1 MDIFC
6 LEYKRMYTKSL
17 TFRCGPCWSYKEI
30 WKTGQGR
37 TLGVVEEVGYKA
49 FFNTQKMPLTQQEK
63 NTLFMDIGQI
73 FTPFCIDQNGSG
85 FTVTAKDCD
94 LAYAVLSQSKA

>member
-1 MDIFC
+1 
-6 LEYKRMYTKSL
+6 MYTKSL
-17 TFRCGPCWSYKEI
+17 THRCRPCWSYKEI
-30 WKTGQGR
+30 WKTGKGR

-49 FFNTQKMPLTQQEK
+49 FFNTQK
-63 NTLFMDIGQI
+63 NTTYTLGKKYPFYGQI